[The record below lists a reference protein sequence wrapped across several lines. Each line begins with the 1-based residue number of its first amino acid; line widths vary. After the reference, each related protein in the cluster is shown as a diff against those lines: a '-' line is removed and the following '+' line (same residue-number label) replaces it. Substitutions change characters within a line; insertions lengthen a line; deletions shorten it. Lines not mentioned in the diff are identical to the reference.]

1 MVLNLRLGHRLLRKL
16 RLRTF
21 CPCSRCVARTID
33 VRGLFHGLA
42 LGAAVFTR
50 RCHARTNGVCALL
63 TFCSRHFFSPGFG
76 STTASDPDAILGS
89 WDRDVCPIRDTFAR
103 TGIGSFAS
111 FGTASVAPACLN
123 CARVDQM
130 GEGTFDIF
138 AGAPEEHGLWWN
150 KISLLAAGPPAMAAS
165 ASCVSTTR

>member
-1 MVLNLRLGHRLLRKL
+1 MWPP
-16 RLRTF
+16 RTDWTIG
-21 CPCSRCVARTID
+21 SRCFALAALVRARAINI
-33 VRGLFHGLA
+33 RCLFHGLA
-42 LGAAVFTR
+42 LGTAVFAR
-50 RCHARTNGVCALL
+50 RGHTRTNGVCALL

-150 KISLLAAGPPAMAAS
+150 KISLPAAAPPAIAAS
-165 ASCVSTTR
+165 VSCVSTTR